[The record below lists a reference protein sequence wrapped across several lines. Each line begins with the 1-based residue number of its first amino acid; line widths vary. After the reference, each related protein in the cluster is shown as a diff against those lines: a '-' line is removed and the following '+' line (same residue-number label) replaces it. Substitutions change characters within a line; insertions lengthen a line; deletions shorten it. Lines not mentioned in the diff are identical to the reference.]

1 MNHLTLS
8 ASYLKHKPASTALN
22 ILTFTLGVA
31 LITALLLINAQI
43 RNEFTKNLAGIDLV
57 VGGKGS
63 PMQLILSSVF
73 HIDIPTGNIPL
84 EEADKLS
91 KHMMIKATMP
101 LAMGDNYQSFRIVGT
116 TPAYPMHYG
125 AQLAAGEYWKAPLDA
140 VLGADVAA
148 KSKLALHGHFVGSH
162 GLTAG
167 GEEHEA
173 FPYTVTGILKPTG
186 TVIDRLVLTGID
198 SVWKIH
204 EHPDEDSEVKS
215 DPAHREITSLLVTY
229 RTPMAAV
236 ALPREIN
243 RSTSMQAASPAFE
256 VARLM
261 SLMGV
266 GTDTLQAVGGLL
278 MALAGLGIFASLYNA
293 MNERR
298 YDLALMRSLGMKPGK
313 LYALIVTEGM
323 IVSLLSVGLGLLTG
337 HALVHLTASWLMNS
351 KHIHITGNVFLPEEL
366 QLIAAS
372 LAIGLIAALIP
383 AIRVYRI
390 DIFKTLGQG

>member
-1 MNHLTLS
+1 
-8 ASYLKHKPASTALN
+8 
-22 ILTFTLGVA
+22 
-31 LITALLLINAQI
+31 
-43 RNEFTKNLAGIDLV
+43 
-57 VGGKGS
+57 
-63 PMQLILSSVF
+63 
-73 HIDIPTGNIPL
+73 
-84 EEADKLS
+84 
-91 KHMMIKATMP
+91 
-101 LAMGDNYQSFRIVGT
+101 
-116 TPAYPMHYG
+116 
-125 AQLAAGEYWKAPLDA
+125 
-140 VLGADVAA
+140 
-148 KSKLALHGHFVGSH
+148 
-162 GLTAG
+162 
-167 GEEHEA
+167 
-173 FPYTVTGILKPTG
+173 
-186 TVIDRLVLTGID
+186 
-198 SVWKIH
+198 
-204 EHPDEDSEVKS
+204 
-215 DPAHREITSLLVTY
+215 
-229 RTPMAAV
+229 MAAV